1 MEQKWVTPFS
11 DYVKQQVKEWG
22 KFADIR
28 YIPEELQTQITISIC
43 DRKSV
48 LVVETNDDGKDSS
61 LESVGLATY
70 SNSASTISSYVSLFE
85 ALWKQSGMYEESQ
98 NQLHSAE
105 AELDRMKQ
113 YLNEVLEEVASFKK
127 K

>member
-70 SNSASTISSYVSLFE
+70 SS
-85 ALWKQSGMYEESQ
+85 
-98 NQLHSAE
+98 
-105 AELDRMKQ
+105 
-113 YLNEVLEEVASFKK
+113 
-127 K
+127 